1 MSDMDLD
8 FLSSMSMENAAN
20 READFSSLSHKDKNT
35 YFGEKGRASFNER
48 CQMIKRHSKIVTSS
62 TKEKICNTYFGS
74 RGSIRDSTRFD
85 SKIIGLRRHSSK
97 NFPKQLQPLALRD
110 GHPTSLAEISIV
122 EPLLISPLNG
132 IMTTFPPLTSILSR
146 SASLHNNGELLSQTS
161 KCESNDI
168 VPGSHSN
175 HPLIPKF
182 IETTISTDGLSN
194 TGKQISGNSQG
205 DDNTLFVMEK
215 KSRNLV
221 DDVGNIRTDDNNY
234 DDDDR
239 SIDSTDS
246 VIENQL
252 LSEIAEKGYKVSSVA
267 QPLTPRTRFISACIR
282 EGLNPRASLVIRRH
296 MSTHLKLSHFAIGDK
311 VACILAASLVD
322 LPEIE
327 SIDISYNMLTD
338 ISLEPFLHA
347 ISSIKGILELNLSSN
362 IIGPRAAKAVSDFLS
377 SSNCPLKTLILQN
390 ADVDDYECEQ
400 FITSIKSN
408 SVLTEIDLSNN
419 KIGSAEALNVVKP
432 DLITGGEAIAELLR
446 SPMTQLQSL
455 KLSWNMIRL
464 HSAVDLASSLSVNTS
479 LLYLDLSCNSLG
491 KDGGEALG
499 DALLANRSLKTLII
513 SSNGIEAK
521 ACFTICMS
529 IIENGSLRKVC
540 LDGNP
545 IGESIFN
552 LILLIRLTSSH
563 RKSLQRMSMKYLCIY
578 NSVYVAKRLRF
589 LRFFFSFL
597 LVYHLHPH
605 RLPCSLH
612 VPILNL
618 YHHLIYL
625 LSYQG
630 IQGAKALMA
639 IPMAVGDRVSVTSV
653 GCNIDIRGNNTDL
666 HLV

>member
-1 MSDMDLD
+1 MSVVDLD
-8 FLSSMSMENAAN
+8 FLSSMSMGNPAN
-20 READFSSLSHKDKNT
+20 REVDFSSLSHKDKNT

-62 TKEKICNTYFGS
+62 TKEKICSTYFGS
-74 RGSIRDSTRFD
+74 RGSIRDSARFD
-85 SKIIGLRRHSSK
+85 NEIIGLRRHSSK
-97 NFPKQLQPLALRD
+97 NFPKQLQPLALKD
-110 GHPTSLAEISIV
+110 GPPPSLSEINIA
-122 EPLLISPLNG
+122 EPLLMPPLNG
-132 IMTTFPPLTSILSR
+132 IITDIPQLTSIFSR
-146 SASLHNNGELLSQTS
+146 SASFHNNGELLSQIL
-161 KCESNDI
+161 KCGSNDI
-168 VPGSHSN
+168 VADSYSN
-175 HPLIPKF
+175 HLLPPKL
-182 IETTISTDGLSN
+182 IETTVSTDGPSN
-194 TGKQISGNSQG
+194 IGKLVGGNSQG
-205 DDNTLFVMEK
+205 DESTLFIIKK
-215 KSRNLV
+215 KSRKLV
-221 DDVGNIRTDDNNY
+221 SDLESIGNNDNNY
-234 DDDDR
+234 DDDDH
-239 SIDSTDS
+239 SVDSTDS
-246 VIENQL
+246 VTENHL
-252 LSEIAEKGYKVSSVA
+252 LSEIAEKGYKASSVA

-338 ISLEPFLHA
+338 VSLEPFLHA

-362 IIGPRAAKAVSDFLS
+362 IIGPKAAKAVSDFLS
-377 SSNCPLKTLILQN
+377 SSNCPLKRLILQN

-400 FITSIKSN
+400 FITSIKKN

-446 SPMTQLQSL
+446 SPMSQLQSL

-479 LLYLDLSCNSLG
+479 LLFLDLSCNSLG

-545 IGESIFN
+545 IGESVFH
-552 LILLIRLTSSH
+552 LIQLTRLISSH
-563 RKSLQRMSMKYLCIY
+563 RTPFQFISM
-578 NSVYVAKRLRF
+578 NSPKDF
-589 LRFFFSFL
+589 
-597 LVYHLHPH
+597 P
-605 RLPCSLH
+605 
-612 VPILNL
+612 
-618 YHHLIYL
+618 
-625 LSYQG
+625 
-630 IQGAKALMA
+630 
-639 IPMAVGDRVSVTSV
+639 
-653 GCNIDIRGNNTDL
+653 
-666 HLV
+666 